1 MTADDGD
8 GRDQP
13 TEEFFD
19 SNLSFDPRRPERGQG
34 RSQDEP
40 TEADSPRREQR
51 IVGLSKGDTLGSYE
65 LIEWIGEGAYGVVW
79 RAWDAKLKRDVAVKF
94 LLSGAESRDSLA
106 RFRQEQEIL
115 AQLRHPNLATVFDFG
130 VTDAGQPYFV
140 MELVQGVSLTAFCDR
155 EKLDL
160 RRRLELFIL
169 VCEAVQYAHSNNI
182 AHRDLKPANILVEF
196 GPGGSPRP
204 VVIDFGLAR
213 SMSQRIANR
222 GHDTLTGF
230 MLGTLEYMSPEQIL
244 PRGTAID
251 NLSDVYAL
259 GVILY
264 ELLTGFAPFDFRQL
278 KREDNLNEI
287 QRIVSDVD
295 PPTPSSRL
303 STIAV
308 SNTELAERIARS
320 RRAQV
325 RTLEGALADELQWIP
340 LKALKK
346 DRGERYPTANALA
359 EDVRRYLGGAPIQAA
374 PDSTLYRARK
384 FVRRNRAGVAVAS
397 TMIVAIGS
405 IAAII
410 VNGRLEAASMD
421 VERERMRAQEARA
434 DALESRERLL
444 ALQRESLLE
453 ILHPI
458 LREEL
463 SDASKSES
471 TDRRIAAVKSAA
483 ERWRQ
488 FCDRP
493 DPEPTDAESRAEL
506 VSDLH
511 SLGETALR
519 IARLSRSART
529 SQAGGGNDDERTRWM
544 AAAEGAKARILTL
557 APGSPHAG
565 ALTIS
570 LQRSEI
576 DGLYSQ
582 GSHAEVLGR
591 GELILEIAPEVIARQ
606 TDPERRQRLEA
617 EVGRLRTTMADA
629 LSKRVDELASEL
641 ASTDG
646 NAARYETLLGRIR
659 ADRAR
664 EFALRTAEVERRR
677 RNLEDP
683 ARATA
688 ADRHDLMIALE
699 RLSNWYSSPSRA
711 FLHTDPD
718 ERAIAREREIALD
731 AEYRERYLAA
741 KSDERSDLE
750 DAEFASWS
758 VREAEAEL
766 HLAQQAGAADQIVAS
781 GTGLQDAISREVDLC
796 IEQMWRNSGDMRVH
810 ERLAV
815 IQGRFLHPETK
826 LDTTWKAQVS
836 KRIADLV
843 VAPARAARAERR
855 LPPLLAAAVRVLR
868 LGSMSRS
875 ASLIGAEDA
884 QAARALAEA
893 CVQEAN
899 AVIAELARGARPSS
913 RLAEAVGV
921 EMALVTKLGEQ
932 HGIEGARANQ
942 DALKALSSK
951 PK

>member
-1 MTADDGD
+1 MLTHDEDD
-8 GRDQP
+8 RDRP

-19 SNLSFDPRRPERGQG
+19 SSLSFVPQPPGG
-34 RSQDEP
+34 GGGAAP
-40 TEADSPRREQR
+40 TEGFGHGAPLGGGG
-51 IVGLSKGDTLGSYE
+51 IVGLAKGDKLGPFE
-65 LIEWIGEGAYGVVW
+65 LIEHVGQGSFGVVW
-79 RAWDAKLKRDVAVKF
+79 RAWDSKLKRDVAVKF
-94 LLSGAESRDSLA
+94 LLVGSDSSESVS

-115 AQLRHPNLATVFDFG
+115 AQLKHPNLATVFDFG
-130 VTDAGQPYFV
+130 TTVAGQPYFV
-140 MELVQGVSLTAFCDR
+140 MEFVHGVPLTAFCDR

-160 RRRLELFIL
+160 RRRLELFVL

-196 GPGGSPRP
+196 GPSGAPRP

-264 ELLTGFAPFDFRQL
+264 ELLAGMAPFDFEQL
-278 KREDNLNEI
+278 RREKRVNEI

-295 PPTPSSRL
+295 PPTPSARL

-308 SNTELAERIARS
+308 ANADLAERIARS
-320 RRAQV
+320 RRAQI
-325 RTLEGALADELQWIP
+325 RTLEGTLANELQWIP

-346 DRGERYPTANALA
+346 DRVERYPTANAMA
-359 EDVRRYLGGAPIQAA
+359 EDVRRYLRGSPILAA
-374 PDSTLYRARK
+374 PDSALYRARK

-397 TMIVAIGS
+397 TMIVAIGA

-421 VERERMRAQEARA
+421 VEREKMRAQEARTE
-434 DALESRERLL
+434 ALEARERLL

-519 IARLSRSART
+519 VARLSRSART

-544 AAAEGAKARILTL
+544 AVAEGAKARILTL
-557 APGSPHAG
+557 ALGSPHAA

-582 GSHAEVLGR
+582 GNHNEVIGR

-606 TDPERRQRLEA
+606 ADPERRHRLEA

-699 RLSNWYSSPSRA
+699 RLSNWYSSPKRA
-711 FLHTDPD
+711 FLYTDPD

-731 AEYRERYLAA
+731 AEYRERHLAA

-766 HLAQQAGAADQIVAS
+766 YLAQQAGEADQIVAS

-815 IQGRFLHPETK
+815 IQGRFLHPKTQ
-826 LDTTWKAQVS
+826 LDTAWKAQMS
-836 KRIADLV
+836 ERIAELV

-884 QAARALAEA
+884 QAARALAGA

-899 AVIAELARGARPSS
+899 AVIEELERGARPSP
-913 RLAEAVGV
+913 RLAEAIEAEIQLASKIGV
-921 EMALVTKLGEQ
+921 DHDV
-932 HGIEGARANQ
+932 EGASTLP
-942 DALKALSSK
+942 DALKALSTK
-951 PK
+951 PR